1 MQHLHICGSCC
12 RALEGARYRKILCAY
27 HLLNKCQLLPEPL
40 SGDRDKNPFV
50 FFNFSFSSGSFSYI
64 VKKVFMY
71 ALKVLFTL
79 SHIKQVDSRLLI
91 QSTMEL
97 EEAFA
102 FEKTAPLH

>member
-1 MQHLHICGSCC
+1 
-12 RALEGARYRKILCAY
+12 
-27 HLLNKCQLLPEPL
+27 
-40 SGDRDKNPFV
+40 
-50 FFNFSFSSGSFSYI
+50 
-64 VKKVFMY
+64 MY

-102 FEKTAPLH
+102 FLKRPLLCTESGLNLLNYLSIYSKWRMYMVFS

>member
-1 MQHLHICGSCC
+1 
-12 RALEGARYRKILCAY
+12 
-27 HLLNKCQLLPEPL
+27 
-40 SGDRDKNPFV
+40 
-50 FFNFSFSSGSFSYI
+50 
-64 VKKVFMY
+64 MY

-97 EEAFA
+97 EEAFV